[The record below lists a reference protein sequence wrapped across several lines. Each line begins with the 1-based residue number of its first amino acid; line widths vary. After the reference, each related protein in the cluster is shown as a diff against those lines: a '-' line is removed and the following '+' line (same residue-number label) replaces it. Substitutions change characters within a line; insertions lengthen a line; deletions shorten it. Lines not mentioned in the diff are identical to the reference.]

1 MDIKVAQILIKLT
14 NGVGVSNWTPVS
26 IDAYKSFDLPRRV
39 ELMMAEGI
47 QFFDEAGE
55 KISTMEAVQALR

>member
-26 IDAYKSFDLPRRV
+26 IDSYKSFDLPRRV